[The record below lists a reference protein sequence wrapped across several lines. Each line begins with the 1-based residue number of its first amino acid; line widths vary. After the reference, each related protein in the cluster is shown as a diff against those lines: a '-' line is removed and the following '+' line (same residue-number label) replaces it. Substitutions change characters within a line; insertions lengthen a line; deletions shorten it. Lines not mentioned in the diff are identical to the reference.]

1 VYYTIH
7 GRKIWCTDTGKGF
20 PVLFIHGYLLSSEI
34 WDSFTRRLNPEF
46 RIITIDLP
54 GHGHSEVYS
63 ETHSMELMADIVR
76 ELLDTLKIQKVFIA
90 GHSLGGYVTLA
101 FLELFPQY
109 LGGYCLFHSHPLAD
123 TPDVTEKRKKDIAT
137 VMEGKKEMMIPDS
150 IEKMFASVNLE
161 RLGDQVTRCK
171 KKASDIPGNGIIS
184 LLNGMIKR
192 PSRVSVMEEGRVPC
206 LWILGKMDNYIAYG
220 AVKEKV
226 RLPENARIVTLE
238 NSGHLGFI
246 EEEEYSSEVLRDF
259 VRTSSS

>member
-1 VYYTIH
+1 MYYTIH
-7 GRKIWCTDTGKGF
+7 GRKIWVNDTGKGF
-20 PVLFIHGYLLSSEI
+20 PVIFIHGYLLSSEV

-76 ELLDTLKIQKVFIA
+76 ELLDILKIQKVFIA

-101 FLELFPQY
+101 LLELYPQY
-109 LGGYCLFHSHPLAD
+109 LSGYCLFHSHPLAD
-123 TPDVTEKRKKDIAT
+123 TPEVTEKRKKDIST
-137 VMEGKKEMMIPDS
+137 VMEGKKDMMIPDN

-161 RLGDQVTRCK
+161 RFGDQVMRLK
-171 KKASDIPGNGIIS
+171 KVASNIPGNGIIS

-192 PSRVSVMEEGRVPC
+192 PSRAGVMEEGRVPC

-246 EEEEYSSEVLRDF
+246 EEEEYTAEVVSNF
-259 VRTSSS
+259 VKSIS